1 MAGLTEEMKQ
11 LPETENWRR
20 DAKRGASCWVG
31 KMCCKAP
38 GGKYRK
44 SISKSRRTNSRK
56 VERFRF
62 EFRKVE
68 KSKSKK
74 SKSEK
79 GVFVNFEKSKS
90 ILFDFSFFEFLP
102 DAFPAEHAQLK
113 VQKLNP

>member
-1 MAGLTEEMKQ
+1 MAGLTEEVKQ

-62 EFRKVE
+62 EFQKVE
-68 KSKSKK
+68 KR
-74 SKSEK
+74 K
-79 GVFVNFEKSKS
+79 GVFVNFEKSKTTVRTGY
-90 ILFDFSFFEFLP
+90 F
-102 DAFPAEHAQLK
+102 
-113 VQKLNP
+113 